1 LKKMKIALLE
11 DISYSRCFSEYIS
24 HRKNALID
32 IQIFTSIESIRQYI
46 ADNVINILLV
56 GQELVNEISGSSH
69 VEKIIVL
76 TEGNCVGEYT
86 QYPVIFKYQSVEV
99 IIKEVFNII
108 ADDESISECGPKYL
122 RSSKEL
128 IGLFSPF
135 GGSSISMFSLQLAKQ
150 LIRVKKTLY
159 INLEAFDGHD
169 MRKDGNEYVRGMS
182 EVVFYIRQNKGKLGM
197 KIQSLIQNYDS
208 CDCLF
213 PVDDYRD
220 LYSMTDKDMTRLVN
234 VLSEETDYDT
244 IIFDIGYLG
253 ESSLSLMKMCD
264 KLILPKVENGVQR
277 NKQEAFERLL
287 VREGMER
294 TMSNIH
300 CVSMCGYV

>member
-1 LKKMKIALLE
+1 MCIFYRINQGGKFLKKMKIALLE

-197 KIQSLIQNYDS
+197 KIQSLIQ
-208 CDCLF
+208 L
-213 PVDDYRD
+213 
-220 LYSMTDKDMTRLVN
+220 
-234 VLSEETDYDT
+234 
-244 IIFDIGYLG
+244 
-253 ESSLSLMKMCD
+253 
-264 KLILPKVENGVQR
+264 
-277 NKQEAFERLL
+277 
-287 VREGMER
+287 
-294 TMSNIH
+294 
-300 CVSMCGYV
+300 